1 MVDVMDI
8 FLKVK
13 NYNSTSKKSKRKND
27 FEFLNK
33 INIYNHIF
41 LNFIFL
47 LMTES
52 ILKFVSGLL
61 SSGTKSLVL

>member
-1 MVDVMDI
+1 MSQADQDKVEDVMDI

-33 INIYNHIF
+33 IKLIF
-41 LNFIFL
+41 IITSF
-47 LMTES
+47 
-52 ILKFVSGLL
+52 
-61 SSGTKSLVL
+61 